1 MSEDKLKIKIHLE
14 NKNGEDFDVRI
25 ENEKFQKMLFL
36 YNAIH
41 DGWSIKKRNE
51 SYIFTKNHEGKKQIL
66 EDSYLL
72 TFVKENLDFHKL
84 LA

>member
-36 YNAIH
+36 YNAIN
-41 DGWSIKKRNE
+41 DGWSIKK
-51 SYIFTKNHEGKKQIL
+51 TKGIVYFHEKSRG
-66 EDSYLL
+66 
-72 TFVKENLDFHKL
+72 
-84 LA
+84 